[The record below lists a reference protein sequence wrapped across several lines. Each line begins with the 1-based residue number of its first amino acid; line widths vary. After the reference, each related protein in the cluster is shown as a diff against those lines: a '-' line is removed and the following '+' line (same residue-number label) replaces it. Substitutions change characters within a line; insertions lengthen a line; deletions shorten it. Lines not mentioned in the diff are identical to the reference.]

1 MQIARRRAPLLI
13 RAFGLNIA
21 RGGNVSTFNSIKG
34 ETVRASKKRC
44 RTSRVEVYIYIYIS
58 RRSDETRGLMHS
70 GYFRMGDIMEG
81 KLEEERI
88 FFPFWFEYIYLK

>member
-1 MQIARRRAPLLI
+1 MQIARRRARVLI

-44 RTSRVEVYIYIYIS
+44 RTSRVEIYVYIYIS
-58 RRSDETRGLMHS
+58 RRSTRGLMHS
-70 GYFRMGDIMEG
+70 GYFRMDDIMG
-81 KLEEERI
+81 G
-88 FFPFWFEYIYLK
+88 

>member
-1 MQIARRRAPLLI
+1 MKRFGPLRSVAEL
-13 RAFGLNIA
+13 LEW
-21 RGGNVSTFNSIKG
+21 K
-34 ETVRASKKRC
+34 
-44 RTSRVEVYIYIYIS
+44 YIYIYIS

-70 GYFRMGDIMEG
+70 GYFRMGDIMGG